1 MKSYKGLLL
10 KHLSLDTSHRQ
21 CKYNTHREEQWLAV
35 PHNVVRGRGS
45 FNIIKCTGFLRVH
58 DNAFKRL
65 KYCGVSFIKGIRE
78 FAM

>member
-21 CKYNTHREEQWLAV
+21 CKYNTQEEEQWLAV

-58 DNAFKRL
+58 DNCTFDMLTKPPSEHEA
-65 KYCGVSFIKGIRE
+65 YT
-78 FAM
+78 